1 MYPDPET
8 TDPYE
13 LDDDPTWDA
22 RMGRAILLAVALFP
36 VAMVLKYQL
45 YVPVLAWLGWS
56 S

>member
-22 RMGRAILLAVALFP
+22 RMARAVAFGFFLVP
-36 VAMVLKYQL
+36 LALVMKYQL
-45 YVPVLAWLGWS
+45 YIPVLTWLGWS